1 MYQMRLLSVIATTMV
16 ALMVIFAPADATGQP
31 PATPAPA
38 AAAAD
43 APPAR
48 LPFPPGATHAY
59 VDLQRVAAQSSIGQ
73 SANQQVQ
80 SLSEAKL
87 AQIEAT
93 NAELAAS
100 QQKLQQSGGILSN
113 EAQLQLQAEIESL
126 NTRVQRQQQD
136 AEAEVVRFQQGL
148 QLDFNAKLAP
158 ALDQVG
164 ATRGLSFIF
173 SVGEGGIAWA
183 NPALDVSADVILA
196 LDAAPPTP

>member
-1 MYQMRLLSVIATTMV
+1 MRLLSVIATTMV

-38 AAAAD
+38 TD

-59 VDLQRVAAQSSIGQ
+59 VDLQRVAAQSSVGQ
-73 SANQQVQ
+73 TANQQVQ
-80 SLSEAKL
+80 SLSEAKV

-100 QQKLQQSGGILSN
+100 QQKLQQSGGVLSN
-113 EAQLQLQAEIESL
+113 EAQLQLQAEIETL
-126 NTRVQRQQQD
+126 NTRVQRQTQD

-148 QLDFNAKLAP
+148 QLEFNAKLAP

-173 SVGEGGIAWA
+173 TVGEGGIAWA
-183 NPALDVSADVILA
+183 NPALDVTADVILA

>member
-1 MYQMRLLSVIATTMV
+1 MRLLSVIATTMV
-16 ALMVIFAPADATGQP
+16 VLIVIFAPADATGQP
-31 PATPAPA
+31 PATPAPDA

-59 VDLQRVAAQSSIGQ
+59 VDLQRVAAQSSAGQ
-73 SANQQVQ
+73 TANQQVQ
-80 SLSEAKL
+80 SLSEAKV

-113 EAQLQLQAEIESL
+113 EAQLQLQAEIETL
-126 NTRVQRQQQD
+126 NTRVQRQSQD
-136 AEAEVVRFQQGL
+136 AEAEVTRFQQGL
-148 QLDFNAKLAP
+148 QLNFNAKLAP
-158 ALDQVG
+158 ALEQVG

-183 NPALDVSADVILA
+183 NPALDVTADVILA

>member
-38 AAAAD
+38 TD

-59 VDLQRVAAQSSIGQ
+59 VDLQRVAAQSSVGQ
-73 SANQQVQ
+73 TANQQVQ
-80 SLSEAKL
+80 SLSEGKVF
-87 AQIEAT
+87 QIEAT

-100 QQKLQQSGGILSN
+100 QQKLQQSGGVLSN
-113 EAQLQLQAEIESL
+113 EAQLQLQAEIETL
-126 NTRVQRQQQD
+126 NTRVQRQTQD

-148 QLDFNAKLAP
+148 QLEFNAKLAP

-183 NPALDVSADVILA
+183 NPALDVTADVILA

>member
-1 MYQMRLLSVIATTMV
+1 MRLLSVIATTMV

-38 AAAAD
+38 TD

-59 VDLQRVAAQSSIGQ
+59 VDLQRVAAQSSVGQ
-73 SANQQVQ
+73 TANQQVQ
-80 SLSEAKL
+80 SLSEGKVS
-87 AQIEAT
+87 QIEAT

-100 QQKLQQSGGILSN
+100 QQKLQQSGGVLSN
-113 EAQLQLQAEIESL
+113 EAQLQLQAEIETL
-126 NTRVQRQQQD
+126 NTRVQRQSQD
-136 AEAEVVRFQQGL
+136 AEAEVARFQQGL

-173 SVGEGGIAWA
+173 DAAGGGIAWA
-183 NPALDVSADVILA
+183 NPALDVTADVILA

>member
-38 AAAAD
+38 TD

-59 VDLQRVAAQSSIGQ
+59 VDLQRVAAQSSVGQ
-73 SANQQVQ
+73 TANQQVQ
-80 SLSEAKL
+80 SLSEAKV

-100 QQKLQQSGGILSN
+100 QQKLQQSGGVLSN
-113 EAQLQLQAEIESL
+113 EAQLQLQAES
-126 NTRVQRQQQD
+126 
-136 AEAEVVRFQQGL
+136 
-148 QLDFNAKLAP
+148 KP
-158 ALDQVG
+158 
-164 ATRGLSFIF
+164 
-173 SVGEGGIAWA
+173 
-183 NPALDVSADVILA
+183 
-196 LDAAPPTP
+196 

>member
-1 MYQMRLLSVIATTMV
+1 MRLLSVIATTMV
-16 ALMVIFAPADATGQP
+16 ALMVIFAPAAATGQP
-31 PATPAPA
+31 PATPAP
-38 AAAAD
+38 AAD

-59 VDLQRVAAQSSIGQ
+59 VDVQRVIAQSSVGQ
-73 SANQQVQ
+73 TASQQVQ

-100 QQKLQQSGGILSN
+100 QQKLQQGGGILSN
-113 EAQLQLQAEIESL
+113 EAQLQLQAEIETL
-126 NTRVQRQQQD
+126 NTRVQRQSQD
-136 AEAEVVRFQQGL
+136 AEAEVARFQQGL

-173 SVGEGGIAWA
+173 DAAGGGIAWA
-183 NPALDVSADVILA
+183 NPALDVTADVILA